1 MSRLKESLPG
11 HHRTNIGF
19 RIFAIASA
27 VVNNTPI
34 NISGQF
40 LWVLFVWL
48 VKKGKKERGGRG
60 LPPLI
65 TVLDSLIMVPRQNA
79 RMPPSFRILV
89 MASTV
94 VVAFADWDRV
104 LMVSKGWVARV
115 VMRPVGMGLGVSFLN
130 LLAWLV
136 LRG

>member
-11 HHRTNIGF
+11 HRTNIGF